1 MATWQC
7 LLNNLRLIPFNAL
20 ISLLG
25 LQNRH
30 TLGKYATI
38 KVIICERYLMADT
51 YFKIY
56 DVMLTAGTY
65 YKIYHIMLTALTHM
79 CFSGHKFC
87 IMSARKCSRV
97 KYCTHILVLEMDDN
111 VKTRKLQQ
119 ALQERKKIAILL
131 SIFQTALTTILLL
144 HGPLITIP
152 QN

>member
-38 KVIICERYLMADT
+38 KVIIRERYLMADT
-51 YFKIY
+51 YYKIY

-65 YKIYHIMLTALTHM
+65 YKIYYVNSFDPCVFFRTQ
-79 CFSGHKFC
+79 
-87 IMSARKCSRV
+87 
-97 KYCTHILVLEMDDN
+97 ILYN
-111 VKTRKLQQ
+111 VC
-119 ALQERKKIAILL
+119 KKM
-131 SIFQTALTTILLL
+131 FQS
-144 HGPLITIP
+144 
-152 QN
+152 